1 MSITVSSGRL
11 LTNKMVNAVM
21 ADAMTADPMTA
32 DPMTAERGI
41 GDARA
46 WPRRML
52 VGAVLFLCL
61 LVFFRDALL
70 TRLQWL
76 YGDGY
81 DGDIEVAILDHWY
94 RVYTAGAAWDLTG
107 YFHPYAT
114 TLGYNDTYFVPG
126 IAFALFRSLGADPFL
141 AAFASHVAMKAL
153 GFLGMYALLRRGLAV
168 RTAFALVGAAVFATA
183 NASLLHMYHAQLLG
197 VGLLAWLGFFALRA
211 SAALRE
217 DRPRA
222 LLGHGCAFALLYGA
236 TAFSAF
242 YAAWFF
248 ALFLVVQLPIALLLM
263 AADER
268 RVLFVAVRR
277 RWRIVLGCAGLGAL
291 ALVPLFILYL
301 PVMAAGAHHS
311 WEQGPHRYL
320 PSLLTLFN
328 VGSGNLVWGG
338 LPTLLGSAA
347 FPGGETR
354 FGFPVGLIAAG
365 LFALLWAGRERARG
379 GIVLSIGIALAVM
392 LGLALRWPPDHSA
405 WWLVHAYVPGAGAIR
420 VVSRLLLFALVGVI
434 AMVVVFLDR
443 APRPAWLTAVIVA
456 GLLVEQVQ
464 LAAPLTLDRRR
475 ELAMLAAAGPPPA
488 ACAAFFVVSARAAD
502 FPVLAES
509 HAIDRAWGGNGIG
522 EGPQA
527 YRHNVDAMLL
537 ATYYGR
543 PTINGISSFNP
554 PDWNL
559 TDPDAPEY
567 LARVRDYA
575 RRHRLAPLCGLDLRR
590 AQRWFLLDGPAA

>member
-1 MSITVSSGRL
+1 
-11 LTNKMVNAVM
+11 
-21 ADAMTADPMTA
+21 MTADPMTA
-32 DPMTAERGI
+32 GRGI

-126 IAFALFRSLGADPFL
+126 IAFTLVRFLGADPFL

-168 RTAFALVGAAVFATA
+168 RTAFALAGAAVFATA

-268 RVLFVAVRR
+268 RILFVAVRR
-277 RWRIVLGCAGLGAL
+277 RWRIVLACAALAAL
-291 ALVPLFILYL
+291 ALVPLFALYL
-301 PVMAAGAHHS
+301 PVMTAGARHS
-311 WEQGPHRYL
+311 WDQGPHLYL
-320 PSLLTLFN
+320 PTLVTLFN

-338 LPTLLGSAA
+338 LPGLFGREG

-354 FGFPVGLIAAG
+354 FGLPAGLMAAG
-365 LFALLWAGRERARG
+365 LFAMLWAGRNRARG
-379 GIVLSIGIALAVM
+379 GIVLSIGLALAVI
-392 LGLALRWPPDHSA
+392 LGLAMRWPPDHSA
-405 WWLVHAYVPGAGAIR
+405 WWLVYSYVPGAAAIR
-420 VVSRLLLFALVGVI
+420 VVSRMLLFALVGVI
-434 AMVVVFLDR
+434 AMVIVFLDR
-443 APRPAWLTAVIVA
+443 APRSAWISGLILA

-464 LAAPLTLDRRR
+464 LAAPLGLDRRR
-475 ELAMLAAAGPPPA
+475 ELRMLAAAGPPPA
-488 ACAAFFVVSARAAD
+488 ACAVFFVVSARPAGFSVAAE
-502 FPVLAES
+502 AR
-509 HAIDRAWGGNGIG
+509 AIDRAWGGDGTG
-522 EGPQA
+522 KDGPT

-537 ATYYGR
+537 ASYYGR
-543 PTINGISSFNP
+543 PTINGKSSFNP

-559 TDPDAPEY
+559 SDPDAPDY
-567 LARVRDYA
+567 LARVRAYA
-575 RRHRLAPLCGLDLRR
+575 RRHRIAPMCGLDLRR
-590 AQRWFLLDGPAA
+590 SRPWFVLGRAD